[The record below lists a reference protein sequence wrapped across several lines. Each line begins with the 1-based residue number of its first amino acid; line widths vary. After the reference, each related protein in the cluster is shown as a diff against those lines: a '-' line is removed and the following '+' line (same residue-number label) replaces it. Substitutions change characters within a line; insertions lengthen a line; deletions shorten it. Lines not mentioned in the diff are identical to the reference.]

1 MHHLN
6 NLNYINYLDFLDHVL
21 LKPGSL
27 CSCAGVHFFI
37 FFLFLAHKMAFYL
50 CFFVLFG
57 NTCTEA
63 LPTAVPPTSPTP
75 HHTRLRSPAKTVV
88 ST

>member
-6 NLNYINYLDFLDHVL
+6 NLNYINYLDFLNHVIEARKL
-21 LKPGSL
+21 MQL
-27 CSCAGVHFFI
+27 CRCAFYIVFCFGHIKWHI
-37 FFLFLAHKMAFYL
+37 FFV
-50 CFFVLFG
+50 FFVLFG

-75 HHTRLRSPAKTVV
+75 HHTRLRSPAKTVL